1 MAKAMSVEHLDPIC
15 DLDIRDRGNL
25 DDEMRVLVEG
35 IEQEYGFKP
44 NFVKL
49 FATDNQRF
57 KALMVPY
64 MEVMRADSGL
74 TALEHEM
81 IALVCSVENGCSYCC
96 AHHGARLRGESGDPL
111 WTEYLSRNY
120 KLADLSERH
129 RAMLDFAI
137 KVSRDAESI
146 DAADRQTVRDAGF
159 DDEGI
164 WYIASTAAFYASA
177 NRLAQA
183 VGLKITPEY
192 LDMNRIPAA

>member
-1 MAKAMSVEHLDPIC
+1 MAKAMSVEHLEPIC

-25 DDEMRVLVEG
+25 DDEMRALVDG
-35 IEQEYGFKP
+35 IEQEYGFMP

-49 FATDNQRF
+49 FATDNQRL

-74 TALEHEM
+74 NALEHEM

-96 AHHGARLRGESGDPL
+96 AHHSARLRGESGDPL
-111 WTEYLSRNY
+111 MTEYLSRNY
-120 KLADLSERH
+120 KLVDLSDRH

-146 DAADRQTVRDAGF
+146 TASDRQAVRDVGF